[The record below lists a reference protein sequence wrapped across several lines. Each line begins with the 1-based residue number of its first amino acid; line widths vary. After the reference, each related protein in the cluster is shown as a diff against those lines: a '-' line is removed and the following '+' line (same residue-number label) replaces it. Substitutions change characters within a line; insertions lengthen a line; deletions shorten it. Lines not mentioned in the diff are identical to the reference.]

1 MGVPQIASHCV
12 LRYTVYSV
20 IISHIIYLK
29 IQTILGLEDEL
40 AMVKIKRDL
49 KIPPVSRTTS
59 SPSPHQA
66 RIARRSPA
74 LSFTDDM
81 ELPTFSSPHAA
92 ASTQGGYH
100 RSDRYHRART
110 PPLISQT
117 RVSWSEDV
125 LPDRSAPAPAVPS
138 LGAVRGMIREMAER
152 MAGGGGGA
160 VSTVSKPTPRR
171 SLSGPLPR
179 AASPGRRGTVPPAA
193 FPFVS
198 SSSSSDDD
206 DDDDLRDAGLSKR
219 RMATSPSLT
228 HPSLQRAQEVQR
240 GQNTPTR
247 QRTTTTPTR
256 QPTRPHPSGTATKAV
271 QAQLRALSA
280 NYKLLR
286 QRGAV

>member
-1 MGVPQIASHCV
+1 
-12 LRYTVYSV
+12 
-20 IISHIIYLK
+20 
-29 IQTILGLEDEL
+29 
-40 AMVKIKRDL
+40 MVKIKRDL
-49 KIPPVSRTTS
+49 KIPQVSRTTS
-59 SPSPHQA
+59 SPSPHRV
-66 RIARRSPA
+66 RIARRSPGP
-74 LSFTDDM
+74 SFADDM
-81 ELPTFSSPHAA
+81 ELPSYSSPHAA
-92 ASTQGGYH
+92 ASTHGGYP
-100 RSDRYHRART
+100 RART
-110 PPLISQT
+110 PPLVSQT
-117 RVSWSEDV
+117 RVSWSE
-125 LPDRSAPAPAVPS
+125 LPDRTVPAVPS
-138 LGAVRGMIREMAER
+138 LGAVRGMIRDMANR

-179 AASPGRRGTVPPAA
+179 DAASPGRRGAVPPSA
-193 FPFVS
+193 FPFV

-206 DDDDLRDAGLSKR
+206 DDDDWRDAGLSKR

-228 HPSLQRAQEVQR
+228 HPSMLRAQEVQR

-247 QRTTTTPTR
+247 QGAATTPTR